1 MNGSPSS
8 QRVSSAWSLANT
20 VATIAASFAGF
31 VVVANLVGTD
41 QLGLLALVGAAL
53 FPLRF
58 SELGLAGAVTRYV
71 GAYGGGNPHRY
82 VWQVIA
88 LGWTISLAALAILL
102 GVCAVISPP
111 LLRTTIDAGLHGQA
125 WALVPLLAAQTA
137 LQLLVGP
144 LTASL
149 LGLHRFRLVYAGGVA
164 VALGQLA
171 AIVPLVSAFGIA
183 GMVWSQIG
191 AYTAFAVLFL
201 PALLRLQAKV
211 GGADDAPLD
220 RRAFLRFTFQ
230 FSLNSLL
237 TTLLEPAAKL
247 TLGAQASLAIMGV
260 FEVMWRIFVQ
270 LRTLLVAP
278 LNPLGIAMIG
288 QWQQGRAAVAGSY
301 RIMATL
307 ALAGSAALIM
317 AAPLAHWGF
326 ALVTPRAAA
335 PELAVTISVAAAIAI
350 AFLTVPAHFLAL
362 AANEVRPII
371 AGTLANL
378 TLQLGLGWPIGR
390 LLGWQ
395 AVLGVFVGAYALSAA
410 VQLTVSARLLRF
422 RIVPPLADIRA
433 GLGALLRH
441 LGDLRQWI
449 AGLAGARR

>member
-1 MNGSPSS
+1 MATPS
-8 QRVSSAWSLANT
+8 QRVNGAWSLANT

-41 QLGLLALVGAAL
+41 RLGLLALVGAAL

-71 GAYGGGNPHRY
+71 GAYSGGNPRRY

-88 LGWTISLAALAILL
+88 LGWTISLVALLVLL
-102 GVCAVISPP
+102 GACAVVSPP
-111 LLRTTIDAGLHGQA
+111 LMRTTIATGLHGQA
-125 WALVPLLAAQTA
+125 WALVPLLAVQTA
-137 LQLLVGP
+137 LQLAVGP

-149 LGLHRFRLVYAGGVA
+149 LGLHRFRLVYAAGVA

-171 AIVPLVSAFGIA
+171 AIIPLVSAFGIA

-191 AYTAFAVLFL
+191 AYAAFAVLFL
-201 PALLRLQAKV
+201 PALLRLERA
-211 GGADDAPLD
+211 GGGEDGALD
-220 RRAFLRFTFQ
+220 RSAFLRFTFQ

-247 TLGAQASLAIMGV
+247 TLGARAPLAVMGV

-270 LRTLLVAP
+270 LRTLMVAP

-288 QWQQGRAAVAGSY
+288 QWKQGREAVAGSY

-307 ALAGSAALIM
+307 ALAGSMALIV

-326 ALVTPRAAA
+326 ALVTPQALV
-335 PELAVTISVAAAIAI
+335 PELAVTASVAVAIAI
-350 AFLTVPAHFLAL
+350 AFLTVPAHFLTL

-371 AGTLANL
+371 AGTLTNL
-378 TLQLGLGWPIGR
+378 ALQLGLGWPIG
-390 LLGWQ
+390 LWLGWQ
-395 AVLGVFVGAYALSAA
+395 AVLAVFVAAYALSAL
-410 VQLTVSARLLRF
+410 VQLAVSAQLLRF
-422 RIVPPLADIRA
+422 RIVPPLADLRA
-433 GLGALLRH
+433 GFGALLRH

-449 AGLAGARR
+449 ASLAGARP

>member
-1 MNGSPSS
+1 MSRSPPS
-8 QRVSSAWSLANT
+8 QRVNSAWSLANT

-41 QLGLLALVGAAL
+41 KFGLLALVGAAL

-58 SELGLAGAVTRYV
+58 SELGLGGAVTRYV
-71 GAYGGGNPHRY
+71 GAYRGGNPRRY

-88 LGWTISLAALAILL
+88 LGWAISLAALLVLL
-102 GVCAVISPP
+102 GVCAVVSPP
-111 LLRTTIDAGLHGQA
+111 LLRSTISSALHGQA
-125 WALVPLLAAQTA
+125 WALVPLLVGQTA
-137 LQLLVGP
+137 LQLAIGP

-149 LGLHRFRLVYAGGVA
+149 LGLHRFRLVYAAGVA
-164 VALGQLA
+164 VSLGQLA
-171 AIVPLVSAFGIA
+171 AIIPLVSAFGIA

-191 AYTAFAVLFL
+191 TFAAFAVLFL
-201 PALLRLQAKV
+201 PALAR
-211 GGADDAPLD
+211 LD
-220 RRAFLRFTFQ
+220 RTRTDEDGALDRSAFLRFTFQ

-247 TLGAQASLAIMGV
+247 TLGAHAPLAVMGV
-260 FEVMWRIFVQ
+260 FEVMWRIFFQ

-307 ALAGSAALIM
+307 ALAGSTALIA
-317 AAPLAHWGF
+317 AAPLVHWGF

-335 PELAVTISVAAAIAI
+335 PELIVTASVAAAIAI
-350 AFLTVPAHFLAL
+350 AFLTVPAHFLTL

-371 AGTLANL
+371 AGTLTNL
-378 TLQLGLGWPIGR
+378 VLILGLGWPIGR

-395 AVLGVFVGAYALSAA
+395 AVMAVFVGAYAFSAV
-410 VQLTVSARLLRF
+410 VQLAVSARLLHF
-422 RIVPPLADIRA
+422 RIVPPLADLRA
-433 GLGALLRH
+433 GLGALVHH

-449 AGLAGARR
+449 AGLSGARR

>member
-1 MNGSPSS
+1 MPPS
-8 QRVSSAWSLANT
+8 QRVNSVWSLANT

-41 QLGLLALVGAAL
+41 RLGLLALVGAAL

-71 GAYGGGNPHRY
+71 GAYGGSNPRGY
-82 VWQVIA
+82 VWQVIM
-88 LGWTISLAALAILL
+88 LGWSISLAALLILL
-102 GVCAVISPP
+102 GVCALVSPP
-111 LLRTTIDAGLHGQA
+111 LLRTTIAAELQGQA
-125 WALVPLLAAQTA
+125 WALVPLLAVQTA

-149 LGLHRFRLVYAGGVA
+149 LGLHRFRLVYASGVA

-191 AYTAFAVLFL
+191 LYSATALLFL
-201 PALLRLQAKV
+201 PALLRLRGT
-211 GGADDAPLD
+211 GGTLQDAPLD
-220 RRAFLRFTFQ
+220 RGAFLRFTFQ

-247 TLGAQASLAIMGV
+247 TLGARAPLAVMGV

-288 QWQQGRAAVAGSY
+288 QWQQGREAVAGSY
-301 RIMATL
+301 RIMAAL
-307 ALAGSAALIM
+307 ALAGSAALIL

-326 ALVTPRAAA
+326 ALVTPRALA
-335 PELAVTISVAAAIAI
+335 PELAVTASVAAAIAI
-350 AFLTVPAHFLAL
+350 AFLTVPAHFLTL
-362 AANEVRPII
+362 AAGEVRPII
-371 AGTLANL
+371 AGTLTNL
-378 TLQLGLGWPIGR
+378 AVQLAAGWPIG
-390 LLGWQ
+390 LWLGWQ
-395 AVLGVFVGAYALSAA
+395 AVLAVFVAAYALSAL
-410 VQLTVSARLLRF
+410 VQLGVSAHLLRF
-422 RIVPPLADIRA
+422 RIVPPLADLRA

-441 LGDLRQWI
+441 LGDLRQWLI
-449 AGLAGARR
+449 GLAGARP